1 VLPLAAAQR
10 HFSSQLDVQVYSR
23 LAPGVSAAAGRSA
36 IERVLADYPN
46 ATLMDRTEYKHEQV
60 AQIDQL
66 LGLMY
71 GLLGLALVIA
81 LIGIANTLALSIYER
96 THELGLLRAVGMT
109 RRQLRGVVRGESV
122 VIALLGTVEG
132 LVVGVLLGC
141 AVVIALKSQ
150 GVTRLSVPVTQLV
163 IVAVLAGLA
172 GVVAAMGPA
181 RRAARLDVLRAISR
195 H

>member
-1 VLPLAAAQR
+1 
-10 HFSSQLDVQVYSR
+10 
-23 LAPGVSAAAGRSA
+23 VSADAGRHA
-36 IERVLADYPN
+36 VEGVLADYPN
-46 ATLMDRTEYKHEQV
+46 ATLMDRTEYKHEQE

-81 LIGIANTLALSIYER
+81 LIGIANTLALSIHER

-122 VIALLGTVEG
+122 IIALLGTVEG
-132 LVVGVLLGC
+132 LVVGVLLGW
-141 AVVIALKSQ
+141 AVVAALRSE
-150 GVTRLSVPVTQLV
+150 GISRLSVPVTQLV
-163 IVAVLAGLA
+163 IVAALAAVA
-172 GVVAAMGPA
+172 GIVAAAGPA
-181 RRAARLDVLRAISR
+181 HRAARLDVLRAISR